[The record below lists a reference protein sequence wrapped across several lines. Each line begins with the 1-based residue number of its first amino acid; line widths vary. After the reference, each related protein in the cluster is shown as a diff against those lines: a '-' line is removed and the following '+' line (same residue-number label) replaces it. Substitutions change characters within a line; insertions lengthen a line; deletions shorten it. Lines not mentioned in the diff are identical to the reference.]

1 MTDATEALETG
12 GSADQTPTGAST
24 PADAGGGPADKSGKA
39 ADPAK
44 ATDKKAVSADG
55 GSDKGAGDPPPWYEA
70 LPDDL
75 KGEKTILR
83 HANLEDA
90 VRALVGAEKRL
101 GVPADQLV
109 RLPSKPEEM
118 GDLYRKLGAPE
129 TPDGY
134 KIALP
139 ENASDEDRAAAKS
152 FAEHM
157 HKAGPFPRAVVEAAL
172 AWNNQ
177 MAEASAKALEDAQT
191 AAKEAGEAFL
201 KDKLGAAYDPDMKAV
216 GQLLNEL
223 GGKELAEEFNARK
236 SGSNPRLML
245 AFHKVIER
253 LGEPS
258 TLDGNR
264 DGTDTP
270 GKLTRGQA
278 KAALETLENDPLKG
292 KALRDSSHPMHKSV
306 LAERTRLARMAEGI
320 DPDA

>member
-12 GSADQTPTGAST
+12 GSAEQTPTGSST
-24 PADAGGGPADKSGKA
+24 PADAAGADAGKGGKTADAG
-39 ADPAK
+39 K
-44 ATDKKAVSADG
+44 ATDKKGPSAEASG
-55 GSDKGAGDPPPWYEA
+55 DKGAGDPPPWYEA

-109 RLPSKPEEM
+109 RLPTKPEEM

-134 KIALP
+134 KIELP
-139 ENASDEDRAAAKS
+139 ENASDEDKAAARS

-157 HKAGPFPRAVVEAAL
+157 HKSGPFPPGFVEAAL
-172 AWNNQ
+172 QWNNQ
-177 MAEASAKALEDAQT
+177 QAEAASEALAKAQ
-191 AAKEAGEAFL
+191 EADKAEGEAFL
-201 KDKLGAAYDPDMKAV
+201 KKELGAAYDPEMAAV
-216 GQLLNEL
+216 GKLLNDL
-223 GGKELAEEFNARK
+223 GGKELMEELRTKGF
-236 SGSNPRLML
+236 GSNRQLML
-245 AFHKVIER
+245 ALHKVVER
-253 LGEPS
+253 VGEPS
-258 TLDGNR
+258 TLEGNR
-264 DGTDTP
+264 DARDAP
-270 GKLTRGQA
+270 GRLTRGQA